1 MPIKSIEISSIEGRR
16 FLKRNEKMTNVRI
29 DNNSSVTRITEI
41 NNREADVEFRYT
53 ATYGGAG
60 IITIEGAMVFEGNAT
75 ELASM
80 WVQENNIPSEAASAI
95 HTAIMR
101 VCVPEAVIVSR
112 DLKLPPPLPL
122 PKINITDPKKQRT
135 AAAAGMEVA

>member
-1 MPIKSIEISSIEGRR
+1 MTIKAIEINSIEAKR
-16 FLKRNEKMTNVRI
+16 FIKRNEKMSNVRI

-41 NNREADVEFRYT
+41 NNREAEIEFRYT
-53 ATYGGAG
+53 ASYGGAG
-60 IITIEGAMVFEGNAT
+60 VITIEGSLIWEGNAP
-75 ELASM
+75 ELAST
-80 WVQENNIPSEAASAI
+80 WASSNNMPPEQASAI

-122 PKINITDPKKQRT
+122 PKISITDPKQKRAQSS
-135 AAAAGMEVA
+135 GMEVA